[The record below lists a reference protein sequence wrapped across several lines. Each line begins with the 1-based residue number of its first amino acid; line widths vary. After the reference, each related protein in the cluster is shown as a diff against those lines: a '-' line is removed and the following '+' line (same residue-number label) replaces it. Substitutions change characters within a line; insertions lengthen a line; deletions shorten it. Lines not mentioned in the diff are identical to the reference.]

1 MACNKKV
8 EWYIWAGDYRFADT
22 EDMEYTCLRHE
33 DSGLNVDLML
43 DDGGAYV
50 RWEHPMWALIR
61 NGYNKKVSELIAV
74 SVEPQP
80 KILNGTK
87 EIKIKQEDFDAAVRF
102 IGENYEVIRDIADE
116 KTDSYKW
123 IDEIQQHHNPDVIV
137 SEVINGEE
145 VIAKEF
151 RRNGSSS
158 YWITSPRWCSCVWG
172 KGTLKNVYE
181 FALAI
186 REHQD
191 VIRANA
197 KEYMRQK
204 KILNKRFCAIQ
215 KARRRVNAL
224 VQKEVITQKESL
236 DILNPLRRE
245 LQELYQQLKRLKY
258 SVFGEWLKN
267 DVVDERSIMSMVR
280 LIAHVELMGHFFD
293 NEFFMEQLGV
303 VDDKGFTTINLTQQ

>member
-1 MACNKKV
+1 MGFNKKV
-8 EWYIWAGDYRFADT
+8 EWYMWAGDYRFADT
-22 EDMEYTCLRHE
+22 EDMEYVFLPHE
-33 DSGLNVDLML
+33 HCDLNVDLLL

-61 NGYNKKVSELIAV
+61 NGYSKRVSEFIAV

-87 EIKIKQEDFDAAVRF
+87 EIKIKQEDFKAAVKF
-102 IGENYEVIRDIADE
+102 IGENHKIIRDIADE
-116 KTDSYKW
+116 KTESYKW
-123 IDEIQQHHNPDVIV
+123 IDGLHQQNVPDVFV

-145 VIAKEF
+145 VIAKDF
-151 RRNGSSS
+151 TRNGSSS

-172 KGTLKNVYE
+172 KGTLKDIYE

-191 VIRANA
+191 AIRANA
-197 KEYMRQK
+197 KEYMRQRN
-204 KILNKRFCAIQ
+204 ILNKRFCAIQ

-224 VQKEVITQKESL
+224 VQKEVITQKESF

-245 LQELYQQLKRLKY
+245 LQELYILLKQLKY
-258 SVFGEWLKN
+258 SVFGEWLRN
-267 DVVDERSIMSMVR
+267 DVVEERCIMSTVR
-280 LIAHVELMGHFFD
+280 LIVHVELIGHFFD
-293 NEFFMEQLGV
+293 NSFFMEQLGV
-303 VDDKGFTTINLTQQ
+303 VDDKGFTTINLVQ

>member
-61 NGYNKKVSELIAV
+61 NGYSKKVSELIAV

-87 EIKIKQEDFDAAVRF
+87 EIKIKQEDFNAAVKF
-102 IGENYEVIRDIADE
+102 IGDNYKIIRDIADE
-116 KTDSYKW
+116 KTESYKW
-123 IDEIQQHHNPDVIV
+123 IDEIQQQNNPDVIV
-137 SEVINGEE
+137 SELINGEE
-145 VIAKEF
+145 VIAKEIK
-151 RRNGSSS
+151 RNGSSS
-158 YWITSPRWCSCVWG
+158 YFITSPRWCSCVWG
-172 KGTLKNVYE
+172 EGTLKDIYE

-191 VIRANA
+191 DIRAKA
-197 KEYMRQK
+197 KEYMRQRN
-204 KILNKRFCAIQ
+204 ILNKRFCAIQ

-224 VQKEVITQKESL
+224 VKKEVITQKESL

-245 LQELYQQLKRLKY
+245 LQELYILLKQLKY
-258 SVFGEWLKN
+258 SVFGEWLRN
-267 DVVDERSIMSMVR
+267 DVVDERCIMSTVR
-280 LIAHVELMGHFFD
+280 SIVHVNILGHFFD
-293 NEFFMEQLGV
+293 GDFFDEQFGV
-303 VDDKGFTTINLTQQ
+303 VDDKGFTTINLTQR

>member
-1 MACNKKV
+1 MGFNKKV
-8 EWYIWAGDYRFADT
+8 EWYMWAGDYRFADT
-22 EDMEYTCLRHE
+22 EDMEYTFLSHNYC
-33 DSGLNVDLML
+33 DLNVDLLL

-61 NGYNKKVSELIAV
+61 NGYSKKVSEFIAV

-80 KILNGTK
+80 QILNGTMK
-87 EIKIKQEDFDAAVRF
+87 IRIKQEDFDAAVKF
-102 IGENYEVIRDIADE
+102 IGENYEIIRDIADE
-116 KTDSYKW
+116 KTESYKW
-123 IDEIQQHHNPDVIV
+123 IDELRQQNVPDVFV

-151 RRNGSSS
+151 TRNGSSS

-172 KGTLKNVYE
+172 KGTLKDIYE

-197 KEYMRQK
+197 KEYMRQRN
-204 KILNKRFCAIQ
+204 ILNKRFCAIQ

-245 LQELYQQLKRLKY
+245 LQELYILLKQLKY
-258 SVFGEWLKN
+258 SVFGEWLRN
-267 DVVDERSIMSMVR
+267 DVVDERCIISIVR
-280 LIAHVELMGHFFD
+280 SIVHVELIGHFFD
-293 NEFFMEQLGV
+293 NSFFMEQLGV
-303 VDDKGFTTINLTQQ
+303 VDDKGFTTINLVQ